1 MKKQLHGLFFVS
13 WLVFSTAGAQQ
24 LIVPPYL
31 QPGAVSNLSRERKV
45 VVWQTDSV
53 PGEYKVEFGIGP
65 KVEGISKPS
74 TAKITSVKLNISNKP
89 TYLYRAQLNGLK
101 FDESYAY
108 RVSRNGAPI
117 AEASFKTRTKKSQ
130 TNFIVFGDCG
140 ARSPGQAKIAYQV
153 FQQKPDFVLVTG
165 DNVYSRGLEREYRSN
180 FFPFYLAPIADS
192 LRGAPLMNSIPFY
205 MLLGNHDVMSSDL
218 DKEPDGLAYFY
229 YNDLPLNAPVT
240 SLRVEPTG
248 SAERVKAF
256 KRNTESRYPAMANFS
271 FDYGNVHIACLDSNP
286 YANPLDSDLVTW
298 LTNDMN
304 NSKADWKIVAYH
316 HPGFNTSTTH
326 YDDQQ
331 MRLLAPVLENL
342 KVDLVLA
349 GHVHNYQRSFPL
361 KFKLTLDPTGKRYVV
376 SPEGRVDGTFTI
388 DENFD
393 GVTNTKPQGIV
404 YIVSGAGG
412 AKLYD
417 GHITNNPEMWKHDL
431 PGNWVPFT
439 AKLVSDIHSFT
450 RIETDGKKLVLKQMD
465 AKGITFDQITITK

>member
-1 MKKQLHGLFFVS
+1 MKAQVFALLIGTCS
-13 WLVFSTAGAQQ
+13 AVFSASAQQ
-24 LIVPPYL
+24 IIVPPYL
-31 QPGAVSNLSRERKV
+31 QPGNVSNLMREKKV
-45 VVWQTDSV
+45 LIWHTDSV
-53 PGEYKVEFGIGP
+53 QAEYKVEFGIGP
-65 KVEGISKPS
+65 KVEGMSKPS
-74 TAKITSVKLNISNKP
+74 TAKITSVQLNIYNKP

-108 RVSRNGAPI
+108 RVSRNGSPI
-117 AEASFKTRTKKSQ
+117 AESSFKTRTKKSR

-165 DNVYSRGLEREYRSN
+165 DNVYSRGLEKEYRSN
-180 FFPFYLAPIADS
+180 FFPFYLSPIADS

-205 MLLGNHDVMSSDL
+205 MLLGNHDVASSDL
-218 DKEPDGLAYFY
+218 GKEGDGLAYFY
-229 YNDLPLNAPVT
+229 YNDLPLNAPAT
-240 SLRVEPTG
+240 KLRLEATG
-248 SAERVKAF
+248 SSERVKAF
-256 KRNTESRYPAMANFS
+256 EKNTESRFPGMANFS

-286 YANPLDSDLVTW
+286 YANPLDRDLMTW
-298 LTNDMN
+298 LVNDMN

-316 HPGFNTSTTH
+316 HPPFNTAVSH

-331 MRLLAPVLENL
+331 MRLLAPVLEDL

-361 KFKLTLDPTGKRYVV
+361 KFELHLDSTRTRYVI
-376 SPEGRVDGTFTI
+376 SPEGRVNGSFTL
-388 DENFD
+388 DEKFD

-404 YIVSGAGG
+404 YIVSGSGG

-417 GHITNNPEMWKHDL
+417 GHLTNSPELWKHNL

-465 AKGITFDQITITK
+465 VNGNTFDQITITK